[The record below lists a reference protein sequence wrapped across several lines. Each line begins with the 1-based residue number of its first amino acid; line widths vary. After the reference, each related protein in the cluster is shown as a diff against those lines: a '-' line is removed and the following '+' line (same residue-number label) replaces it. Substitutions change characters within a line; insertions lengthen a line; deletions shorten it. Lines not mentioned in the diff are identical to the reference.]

1 MGDGS
6 PFAFWFLSFALMF
19 AGYLASCLP
28 WRSLIALPGMAKS
41 APAHPSGWMV
51 GSPCRRHLKRRGR
64 SRCFRA
70 VAAWRGAKAP
80 APNLFPGFPA
90 TLLSFAQR
98 LARLPVQAFFPIGCV
113 AALCRTFCQRFP
125 SPAVLSNRSAKG
137 CHLLSGS
144 KGETHGGVWGESPKP
159 DGETD
164 GASNLAARGA
174 IGRAR
179 AAAIRGYSPQ
189 RGRFPYPYGN
199 APAAMSVLCFVDGY
213 TPDALFFF
221 PHTCKK
227 PLRTGA
233 LPVRRGVTAWFVCAA
248 LRRLSWLR
256 APATPGTDTPP
267 LLPGKRR
274 RGSHWCSWT
283 ARTAHHRYS

>member
-1 MGDGS
+1 MAQFDC
-6 PFAFWFLSFALMF
+6 
-19 AGYLASCLP
+19 LA
-28 WRSLIALPGMAKS
+28 RHGKS
-41 APAHPSGWMV
+41 APAYPSGWMV
-51 GSPCRRHLKRRGR
+51 GSPCRRHLKRRGG

-70 VAAWRGAKAP
+70 VDAWRGAKAP

-90 TLLSFAQR
+90 TLLGFAQR
-98 LARLPVQAFFPIGCV
+98 LARLPVQAFFPTGCV

-189 RGRFPYPYGN
+189 RGRFPYPYGKRPRCN
-199 APAAMSVLCFVDGY
+199 VC
-213 TPDALFFF
+213 ALFRGWLHAGCSFF
-221 PHTCKK
+221 LPAYMQK

-233 LPVRRGVTAWFVCAA
+233 LPVRRGVIAWFVCAA